1 MKPQLQTVTISGQPC
16 AIVPLAEYDA
26 LREDLEDAAD
36 SAALWRAQAENAKGE
51 PLPAASFHRILR
63 GENPVRVWREF
74 RGMQIAE
81 LADAAGISSTTLPDI
96 EMNGS
101 SSSEKILKHLAEALG
116 VHVDEIR

>member
-1 MKPQLQTVTISGQPC
+1 MKPQLQTVTISGQLC
-16 AIVPLAEYDA
+16 AIVPLVEYDA
-26 LREDLEDAAD
+26 LRGDLEDAAD
-36 SAALWRAQAENAKGE
+36 GAALRRARAENAKGE
-51 PLPAASFHRILR
+51 HLPAASFHRILY
-63 GENPVRVWREF
+63 GESPVRVWREF

-81 LADAAGISSTTLPDI
+81 LADAAGVSSITLTDI

>member
-16 AIVPLAEYDA
+16 AIIPLAEYDA
-26 LREDLEDAAD
+26 LRQDLEDAAD
-36 SAALWRAQAENAKGE
+36 GAALRRARAENAKGE
-51 PLPAASFHRILR
+51 PLPAPSFHRILH

-81 LADAAGISSTTLPDI
+81 LADAAGVSSITLTGI
-96 EMNGS
+96 EMNSS
-101 SSSEKILKHLAEALG
+101 SSSEKILKHLTEALG

>member
-1 MKPQLQTVTISGQPC
+1 M
-16 AIVPLAEYDA
+16 
-26 LREDLEDAAD
+26 RENLEDATD
-36 SAALWRAQAENAKGE
+36 SAALRRARAENAKGE
-51 PLPAASFHRILR
+51 PLPATSFHRILH

-81 LADAAGISSTTLPDI
+81 LADAAGVSSTWLADI

>member
-36 SAALWRAQAENAKGE
+36 SAALRRAQAENAKGE

-101 SSSEKILKHLAEALG
+101 SSSEKILKHLAEALR

>member
-16 AIVPLAEYDA
+16 TIVPLAEYDA
-26 LREDLEDAAD
+26 LREDLEDAPD

-74 RGMQIAE
+74 RGM
-81 LADAAGISSTTLPDI
+81 
-96 EMNGS
+96 
-101 SSSEKILKHLAEALG
+101 
-116 VHVDEIR
+116 